1 MLAVYQE
8 NGIERGT
15 ALLAGWF
22 EKLAARGLIRIKEP
36 RATAGL
42 LLAMTIAEPLR
53 QMALGLAQPLPQA
66 RSRIASRLAWR
77 CFPARAGCS
86 RSCRTSAGVTLAR
99 GCPFSCAPAARGL
112 CQSASTALPWKVA
125 V

>member
-1 MLAVYQE
+1 MFRLLTADFPARAALLAVYQE

-53 QMALGLAQPLPQA
+53 QMALGLAQPLPQGSIA
-66 RSRIASRLAWR
+66 DRIQACVAL
-77 CFPARAGCS
+77 
-86 RSCRTSAGVTLAR
+86 
-99 GCPFSCAPAARGL
+99 FSGQGRVFEV
-112 CQSASTALPWKVA
+112 LPD
-125 V
+125 